1 MRTGYDPAVTLGSLS
16 MALLRVNYR
25 LLRIPLQLAEDVGM
39 AYLDEQA
46 PARLAYEELLL
57 QCDRAAAY
65 LLDDEYAAARVGE
78 LRRHRAAV
86 RLRIARR
93 HQRVDAESAALLDL
107 QRVRFERRQR
117 TNGTGR
123 A

>member
-46 PARLAYEELLL
+46 PARLAYEGLLL

-93 HQRVDAESAALLDL
+93 HQP
-107 QRVRFERRQR
+107 
-117 TNGTGR
+117 
-123 A
+123 